1 MKKSNLTLN
10 DDKIKE
16 AVIESLQFYA
26 KDLKSVLD
34 RYTLVD
40 TGNLI
45 DSGVLQATD
54 TGISI
59 QYGAD
64 YFSYVYHNQNISPK
78 TPGTTSFWDT
88 TASES
93 SEFDDVLKLVKQ
105 RAIDSIM
112 SKIGG

>member
-1 MKKSNLTLN
+1 MKKANLTLN
-10 DDKIKE
+10 DDTIKE

-26 KDLKSVLD
+26 KDLKAVLD

-45 DSGVLQATD
+45 DSGVIQVTD

-93 SEFDDVLKLVKQ
+93 SEFDGVLKLVKQ
-105 RAIDSIM
+105 HAIASIM